1 MKKIERFTLN
11 FCYLF
16 TLISVTRMCLALVS
30 NIEYT
35 FANVAQVVLMIG
47 VFAFLFFM
55 AGVLILSDRK

>member
-1 MKKIERFTLN
+1 
-11 FCYLF
+11 
-16 TLISVTRMCLALVS
+16 MCLALVS